1 MKRTISIPTIL
12 LLIGIFL
19 VSVFIRVPNLNRPL
33 SKHHEFVSAVS
44 LRVMSIWEK
53 DGAWKY
59 RLNPVMSYP
68 NEADK
73 YINNWA
79 STTGEMIDKEG
90 NYYYVS
96 HPPFA
101 YILPYAFFKLL
112 HLKVSVLNLQIFHL
126 LVNFVCGLF
135 IYLIVCLLGEQK
147 PFARIY
153 WSGIVGYLVYLFS
166 AGVLWFQSNTYMSD
180 MLVHLFFVLSVYTM
194 LKLLMRKKFFSPKY
208 LVLYAIFLFLMIYTS
223 WLGLFFAFS
232 VFLYSFI
239 KLRKEK
245 VFIPLNLISLFVS
258 IAALALFIYQY
269 SLIAG
274 LEPLKNQLIHRL
286 GERGSLAENSGILSQ
301 LKHLAYL
308 VWLMLKGY
316 ITSYFPLFL
325 LLIGFVYLTIT
336 RAKLR
341 IVFTK
346 NGYRFLWLSTLP
358 VILLHIFL
366 LNYSGHDFV
375 SLYGSLFLSVLI
387 AILYD
392 KLKKAQTLTN
402 YQLNGGISVLVV
414 LSILSYLYINKPG
427 EYSLKNDYYA
437 LSMDLGEQ
445 VKAEA
450 KNDQVV
456 FVMGKLSVDPQ
467 LIYYAER
474 NILKITSEEEAF
486 SFLNERNLNKG
497 IIFYYEQASDK
508 SFSRIE
514 NISLNP

>member
-19 VSVFIRVPNLNRPL
+19 VSVLIRIPNLNRPL

-59 RLNPVMSYP
+59 RFNPVMSYP

-79 STTGEMIDKEG
+79 STTGEMLDKEG

-101 YILPYAFFKLL
+101 YILPYAFFQLL
-112 HLKVSVLNLQIFHL
+112 HLKVNVLNLQIFHL
-126 LVNFVCGLF
+126 LVNFICALF

-245 VFIPLNLISLFVS
+245 VFIPLNLITLLVS
-258 IAALALFIYQY
+258 VAALALFIYQY

-274 LEPLKNQLIHRL
+274 FDVLKNQLLNRL
-286 GERGSLAENSGILSQ
+286 GERGSLSENTSLLQQ

-308 VWLMLKGY
+308 IYLMLKGY

-325 LLIGFVYLTIT
+325 LLVGFVYLTIT

-358 VILLHIFL
+358 VILLHFFL

-392 KLKKAQTLTN
+392 KLKKAQTLSN
-402 YQLNGGISVLVV
+402 YQLNGGITALVL
-414 LSILSYLYINKPG
+414 LSILSYFYINKPG
-427 EYSLKNDYYA
+427 AYSFKNDYYA
-437 LSMDLGEQ
+437 QSMDLGEQ
-445 VKAEA
+445 VKTEA
-450 KNDQVV
+450 KKDQVV
-456 FVMGKLSVDPQ
+456 FILGKLSVDPQ

-474 NILKITSEEEAF
+474 NIVKITSKEEAF
-486 SFLNERNLNKG
+486 AFLKQRKLVNG
-497 IIFYYEQASDK
+497 IVFHYDQASAN
-508 SFSRIE
+508 SFTNIE
-514 NISLNP
+514 NITWNE